1 MSMKINFSG
10 ASKNIC
16 EFATSIMSNEN
27 LKLWITA
34 FIIINNLKVQPFCC
48 MHPLCTYVVFY
59 WANIFCCHLIWI
71 GCWSKPC
78 LNSWCIDTW
87 FFFSFCSAS
96 HFISPSV
103 VKCTIGGKTS
113 HHSHHVNWVPTYVVV
128 HNSILEGGDSFNV
141 AHCYIWKF
149 LKVFFVKMLNKI
161 GIYIFS

>member
-1 MSMKINFSG
+1 MNHCFYNYQQSQS
-10 ASKNIC
+10 
-16 EFATSIMSNEN
+16 ATFLLHASIMHICSFLLSKYFLLSSYLNW
-27 LKLWITA
+27 LLIKTVPKL
-34 FIIINNLKVQPFCC
+34 V
-48 MHPLCTYVVFY
+48 MHRYV
-59 WANIFCCHLIWI
+59 I
-71 GCWSKPC
+71 
-78 LNSWCIDTW
+78 
-87 FFFSFCSAS
+87 FFSFCSAS

-161 GIYIFS
+161 GIYIFSEKI